1 MNLRVMVK
9 ARKMTCNTAA
19 SLALGLYWM
28 GGGGALAAETGTPAK
43 IDFDRQIRPILSDK
57 CYTCHGPDEKHRM
70 ANLRL
75 DQRGGGVFS
84 ERNGYVIVKPGDV
97 AASRLYQ
104 RISADK
110 TAFRMP
116 PAASGQTLSPPQ
128 IELIRKWIEDGAHW
142 ETHWA
147 YAAPKP
153 PDVPAPSN
161 PKWVRNPIDGF
172 VLAKLDQLGWK
183 PSPEADRVTLLRRVA
198 FDLTGLP
205 PAPAEIAAFVAD
217 QSPDA
222 YEKVVDRLLRSP
234 RYGERMAMAWLDLAR
249 YADTHGYHIDSYR
262 EMWHW
267 RDWVIDAFNRNEPF
281 DQFTIEQLAGD
292 LIPNATLQ
300 QKIATGFNRN
310 HMINFEGG
318 AIPEEYQNEYVVDRV
333 EATAATWMGLTLGC
347 ARCHDHKYD
356 PILQKDF
363 YRFYAFFNTISEE
376 GLDGQRGN
384 AKPFLQLPSSGQQQR
399 LEELKQALAGLD
411 ARLDEKKT
419 TPLQN
424 EWEQQRFAKLI
435 QPGRAGLLAHYE
447 LDANLSDSSG
457 RYRFGRTVRGDLTFG
472 AGVVNRAATF
482 DGDTQVRL
490 DDGGRL
496 ASGPFAVSFWLM
508 PEGHEPMPVL
518 TELADAKSRRGVE
531 FYLDDFLLTDI
542 QHWQPR
548 LYIRISKS
556 WPAEAMEVRTDERLN
571 PGEWHH
577 VVVNYDAS
585 GSAAGLKVFFDGR
598 PGKVE
603 VLKNSLGAKSAAA
616 WAKNGK
622 AAGSA
627 HAAAAT
633 AREPA
638 ALEIGDKAFG
648 SAFRGG
654 MDDLRIYDHPLAAAE
669 VLPLFREEPI
679 RAALVVPAEH
689 REAGQKKR
697 LTEYFL
703 REEAAPELRAA
714 FAERIRLNQE
724 LKALNKAIPT
734 TMVMAEMEK
743 PRETAILGRGDYRNR
758 GEIVTPGVPGILP
771 PLPAGAPANRL
782 TLARWLVSPE
792 NPLTARVVVNRFW
805 ANYFGLGIVKTPQD
819 FGSQGDPPVNQELL
833 DWLATE
839 FIRSGWDVRAMQRLM
854 VTSAAY
860 RQDSAATPEMIA
872 NDPENRYL
880 AHGPRFRLPAEMI
893 RDNALAVSGLLKE
906 RVGGPSVSPYQ
917 PAGLWEDVSFGDG
930 FSAQSYSQ
938 SHGDDLYRRSMYT
951 FWKRT
956 SPPPA
961 LVTFDAPDR
970 EKCTARRLLTNT
982 PLQALVLLNDTT
994 YIEASRALATRMMK
1008 EGGTG
1013 ADQRIRFAFSL
1024 ATAREPAA
1032 RELSILRQ
1040 LAERESETYRQH
1052 PDSAKKLLAVG
1063 ESPVPA
1069 GIDAAEL
1076 AAWTTV
1082 ASAVLNLDE
1091 TITKE

>member
-1 MNLRVMVK
+1 M
-9 ARKMTCNTAA
+9 
-19 SLALGLYWM
+19 
-28 GGGGALAAETGTPAK
+28 LAAELLFAQTPSPAK

-57 CYTCHGPDEKHRM
+57 CYTCHGPDEKKRM

-75 DQRGGGVFS
+75 DQRDGGVFS
-84 ERNGYVIVKPGDV
+84 ERNGYVIVKPGDS

-104 RISADK
+104 RISSAK
-110 TAFRMP
+110 PAFRMP
-116 PAASGQTLSPPQ
+116 PPGSGQTLSPQQ
-128 IELIRKWIEDGAHW
+128 IDLIRQWIEDGAKW

-147 YAAPKP
+147 YAVPKAPAIP
-153 PDVPAPSN
+153 SVSN
-161 PKWVRNPIDGF
+161 PQWVRNPIDAF

-183 PSPEADRVTLLRRVA
+183 PSPPADRVKLLRRVT

-205 PAPAEIAAFVAD
+205 PTPAETEAFLND
-217 QSPDA
+217 SSSDA
-222 YEKVVDRLLRSP
+222 YAKVVDRLLHSP
-234 RYGERMAMAWLDLAR
+234 RYGERMAMNWLDLAR

-267 RDWVIDAFNRNEPF
+267 RDWVINAFNRNERF

-292 LIPNATLQ
+292 LLPNPTLE

-356 PILQKDF
+356 PISQKDF

-384 AKPFLQLPSSGQQQR
+384 AKPYLQLPNEEQQQR
-399 LEELKQALAGLD
+399 LDQLKKAIADLD
-411 ARLDEKKT
+411 AKLDEKKT
-419 TPLQN
+419 APIQA
-424 EWEQQRFAKLI
+424 EWERTRFAKLI
-435 QPGRAGLLAHYE
+435 PPTRAGLLAHYE

-457 RYRFGRTVRGDLTFG
+457 HYRYGRTVRGDLTFG
-472 AGVVNRAATF
+472 PGMVNRAATF
-482 DGDTQVRL
+482 DGDTQVQL
-490 DDGGRL
+490 NDAGRL
-496 ASGPFAVSFWLM
+496 ASGPFAISFWVM

-518 TELADAKSRRGVE
+518 TELTDPKSRRGVE
-531 FYLDDFLLTDI
+531 MYVDDFLLTDI

-556 WPAEAMEVRTDERLN
+556 WPAEAIAVRTNDRLN

-585 GSAAGLKVFFDGR
+585 GRASGLKVFFDGR
-598 PGKVE
+598 PGTVE
-603 VLKNSLGAKSAAA
+603 VLQNTLGAKPVGALMASGASPAGTAAH
-616 WAKNGK
+616 KK
-622 AAGSA
+622 IAGT
-627 HAAAAT
+627 AAAAGNAAT
-633 AREPA
+633 
-638 ALEIGDKAFG
+638 ALEIGDKEFG
-648 SAFRGG
+648 NAFRGG
-654 MDDLRIYDHPLAAAE
+654 LDDLRIYDRPLSVAE

-679 RAALVVPAEH
+679 RAALVVPADH

-703 REEAAPELRAA
+703 AEEASPDLRTA
-714 FAERIRLNQE
+714 FAERRKLNQE
-724 LKALNKAIPT
+724 WKALNKAIPT

-758 GEIVTPGVPGILP
+758 GEVVTPGVPSILP
-771 PLPAGAPANRL
+771 PLPSGAPANRL

-805 ANYFGLGIVKTPQD
+805 ASYFGLGIVKTPQD
-819 FGSQGDPPVNQELL
+819 FGSQGDPPVNQPLL

-839 FIRSGWDVRAMQRLM
+839 FVHSGWDVRAMQRLI

-860 RQDSAATPEMIA
+860 QQDSAATPEMIA

-917 PAGLWEDVSFGDG
+917 PKGLWEDVSFGDG
-930 FSAQSYSQ
+930 FSAQSYTP

-956 SPPPA
+956 SPPPS
-961 LVTFDAPDR
+961 LITFDAPDR

-982 PLQALVLLNDTT
+982 PLQALVLLNDPT
-994 YIEASRALATRMMK
+994 YIEASRALAARILK
-1008 EGGTG
+1008 EGGHDE
-1013 ADQRIRFAFSL
+1013 DQRIRFAFELVTS
-1024 ATAREPAA
+1024 RQPAA
-1032 RELSILRQ
+1032 QEVSVLRT
-1040 LAERESETYRQH
+1040 LADRESETYRQH

-1063 ESPVPA
+1063 ESPNPKGV
-1069 GIDAAEL
+1069 DVSEL

-1082 ASAVLNLDE
+1082 ASALLNLDE